1 VKKQIVL
8 AFLVFLFFRLPAGAL
23 DIQGPSSI
31 GDYFDGIYGED
42 TNADQGAFPL
52 LTLPIGGRARGL
64 ASAFTA
70 VADDASFLDFNPAGS
85 ARLERSELA
94 FFHSNWFDGNLAGT
108 LVEGLVFTQRIGNL
122 GIAAG
127 GKWLS
132 TPIVEYDQAGTRLS
146 TGYYS
151 EIAAALN
158 GAYNFSLGPRFSG
171 ISVGASLKGAFRQL
185 PDDEYSTSAVVA
197 DLGALSSFNLF
208 KFYQSPDWNASVGLA
223 LKNLGPAGREALPS
237 QAALGLAYKPLES
250 LLFSFDLFLP
260 FNMRDITHSG
270 KPYFAAGLE
279 FAYGAFPSLRGGV
292 QLKTGSLRVAAGSS
306 LHLFGDPRSPGT
318 AGKAGQGGI
327 FLDLDYSRELRSP
340 DQPQNRLSL
349 GIRLGL
355 GRGTRTGGQAEN
367 LYTEGLEA
375 YARGD
380 YQEARRCWE
389 EALTLDGRFLP
400 AREALTMLEETQA
413 AGKRV
418 DEFLE
423 MEL

>member
-1 VKKQIVL
+1 VKKQIALV
-8 AFLVFLFFRLPAGAL
+8 FLVFLVFRLPAGGL
-23 DIQGPSSI
+23 DIRGY
-31 GDYFDGIYGED
+31 GVTDYLEGIYGDD

-52 LTLPIGGRARGL
+52 LNIPLGGRAAGL

-85 ARLERSELA
+85 ARIERPELA
-94 FFHSNWFDGNLAGT
+94 FFHSNWFAGNLAGT
-108 LVEGLVFTQRIGNL
+108 MVQGLAFTRRLGNL
-122 GIAAG
+122 GIGVG

-132 TPIVEYDQAGTRLS
+132 TPITEYDPAGIRLFS
-146 TGYYS
+146 AYYS
-151 EIAAALN
+151 EIAATLN

-171 ISVGASLKGAFRQL
+171 ISVGASLKGTFRQI
-185 PDDEYSTSAVVA
+185 PNDEYSTSAVVL

-208 KFYQSPDWNASVGLA
+208 KFYQSPLWNASVGLA

-237 QAALGLAYKPLES
+237 QAALGLSYKALEP

-260 FNMRDITHSG
+260 FNMRDIKHSG

-279 FAYGAFPSLRGGV
+279 FAYSGFPSLRGGV
-292 QLKTGSLRVAAGSS
+292 RLKTGSLRVAAGSS
-306 LHLFGDPRSPGT
+306 LHIFGDPRSPGT
-318 AGKAGQGGI
+318 SSQTGI
-327 FLDLDYSRELRSP
+327 FLDLDYSRELWSP

-355 GRGTRTGGQAEN
+355 GPGTRTGGQVEE
-367 LYTEGLEA
+367 LYAGGLEA

-389 EALTLDGRFLP
+389 EALELDSRFLP

-413 AGKRV
+413 AGDRV
-418 DEFLE
+418 DEFLGKGD
-423 MEL
+423 